1 MDLGLHSNVSKHLN
15 RDEVMAAGIQ
25 LWRAAAS
32 DHGKTERKQPIIEDL
47 AFLWDDAGH
56 IAQDDLAKLAWRI
69 GPLFALEY
77 ERFDDWLAE
86 AAMAK
91 DMVQIQEVLNG
102 ARPLALLDGSAA
114 AVNVE
119 AASASE
125 DAVAPVDTA
134 VLKNTVAQT
143 APLEPLVAKS
153 TVRNR
158 RTNNDFAIYA
168 YSQPFSARASD
179 AFYAGMPAL
188 PHFKRFILP
197 QGFDYAFFDKD
208 EEDGVSFLT
217 VTLLSFKRDITAL
230 DFAVALEACTTS
242 DESAAR
248 SLMRQA
254 EREASLSAAELE
266 EGRADVLADADSFEV
281 RDAALGQA
289 DAPHVQRLVHAVVS
303 LRLEGIG
310 VDVFRAA
317 ESDDFLV
324 FPMYANYL
332 WYCFAKQ
339 LGQVKIGYCKTCG
352 RGFSLTGH
360 RGLPREFCSAACKTK
375 AKNARMKRQRDEARR
390 LFVEEG
396 YTVGR
401 IAREVY
407 AEELSPQAGKAK
419 RKTIDEAVAAVRA
432 NLAGYPRIKQMVDA
446 GLKAGTGDKADFV
459 KRCAK
464 EGVFPREYLQE
475 RIDRLAKR

>member
-1 MDLGLHSNVSKHLN
+1 
-15 RDEVMAAGIQ
+15 MA
-25 LWRAAAS
+25 
-32 DHGKTERKQPIIEDL
+32 EL
-47 AFLWDDAGH
+47 A
-56 IAQDDLAKLAWRI
+56 RRT
-69 GPLFALEY
+69 GPLFASEY

-91 DMVQIQEVLNG
+91 DMVQIQEALNG
-102 ARPLALLDGSAA
+102 ARSLASLDGSMSAADAGGALAPETVMVPGETTASDEVSASKDAA
-114 AVNVE
+114 APE
-119 AASASE
+119 AAALSE
-125 DAVAPVDTA
+125 NVA
-134 VLKNTVAQT
+134 AQAT
-143 APLEPLVAKS
+143 PLEPLVAKS

-188 PHFKRFILP
+188 PHFKRFVSP

-208 EEDGVSFLT
+208 EEGGVSFLT

-242 DESAAR
+242 DEAAAR
-248 SLMRQA
+248 SLMHQA

-266 EGRADVLADADSFEV
+266 ESRVDVLADADSFEV

-324 FPMYANYL
+324 FPTYANYL

-339 LGQVKIGYCKTCG
+339 LGQVRIGYCKTCG

-432 NLAGYPRIKQMVDA
+432 SLAGYPRIKQMVDA
-446 GLKAGTGDKADFV
+446 GLKAGAGDKADFV

-464 EGVFPREYLQE
+464 EGVFSREYLQE